1 MKKMITAAIG
11 ALAMS
16 AGVAGAVDGLM
27 TVSSTHSVAATTD
40 RLEKALEAAG
50 FRIFARVDHGAGAKS
65 VDMPLSP
72 SELLIIGKLY
82 STAKGY
88 ELFLK
93 LLRVETGE
101 VLSVTKAII
110 DTALGLEA

>member
-1 MKKMITAAIG
+1 MG
-11 ALAMS
+11 A
-16 AGVAGAVDGLM
+16 
-27 TVSSTHSVAATTD
+27 
-40 RLEKALEAAG
+40 
-50 FRIFARVDHGAGAKS
+50 
-65 VDMPLSP
+65 
-72 SELLIIGKLY
+72 ELLIIGKLY